1 MKSKVS
7 KFFEVKIQYQ
17 KTLEDGKEKKV
28 TEQYVVEALS
38 FTEAETRIIEE
49 MTPYIDGEFDIV
61 SEKIAPYNEIFLS
74 DNYYTDDKWFV
85 SKVAFITIDE
95 KTEKEKKQTF
105 RYLVQAATSE
115 LALDY
120 TKEMLSH
127 GMSDYRIDAVQ
138 DTPTLDVFLYE
149 VKKEVVETPE
159 ENAADNDF

>member
-7 KFFEVKIQYQ
+7 KYYEVKIQYHKMQ
-17 KTLEDGKEKKV
+17 EDGKEKKV

-38 FTEAETRIIEE
+38 FTEAESRIIEE
-49 MTPYIDGEFDIV
+49 MTPYISGEFDVV

-74 DNYYTDDKWFV
+74 DRTDDDKWFI
-85 SKVAFITIDE
+85 SKVGFITLDE
-95 KTEKEKKQTF
+95 RTDKEKKQTF

-120 TKEMLSH
+120 TKEMFSH
-127 GMSDYRIDAVQ
+127 GMSDYCIEAVQ

-149 VKKEVVETPE
+149 VKKEVAETPE
-159 ENAADNDF
+159 KNADDNDF

>member
-7 KFFEVKIQYQ
+7 KFFEVKVQYQ
-17 KTLEDGKEKKV
+17 EIQEDGKEKKV

-49 MTPYIDGEFDIV
+49 MTPYISGDFDVI
-61 SEKIAPYNEIFLS
+61 SEKIAPFIEIFLS
-74 DNYYTDDKWFV
+74 DKRDDDKWFV

-115 LALDY
+115 IALDY

-159 ENAADNDF
+159 KNANDDNF

>member
-7 KFFEVKIQYQ
+7 KFYEVKIQYQ
-17 KTLEDGKEKKV
+17 KMQEDGREKKV
-28 TEQYVVEALS
+28 AEQYVVESLS
-38 FTEAETRIIEE
+38 FAEAETRIIEE
-49 MTPYIDGEFDIV
+49 MTPYISGEFDVV
-61 SEKIAPYNEIFLS
+61 SEKIAPFNEIFLS
-74 DNYYTDDKWFV
+74 NNYSDDKWFV

-127 GMSDYRIDAVQ
+127 GMSVYCIDAVQ
-138 DTPTLDVFLYE
+138 DTPTLDVFLHE

-159 ENAADNDF
+159 ENAADNDL

>member
-7 KFFEVKIQYQ
+7 KYYEVKIQYQ
-17 KTLEDGKEKKV
+17 KMQEDGKEKKV
-28 TEQYVVEALS
+28 TEQYVVEALT
-38 FTEAETRIIEE
+38 FTEAESRIIEE
-49 MTPYIDGEFDIV
+49 MTPYISGEFDVV

-74 DNYYTDDKWFV
+74 DRTDDDKWFI
-85 SKVAFITIDE
+85 SKVGFITLDE
-95 KTEKEKKQTF
+95 RTDKEKKQTF

-120 TKEMLSH
+120 TKEMFSH
-127 GMSDYRIDAVQ
+127 GMSDYSIEAVQ
-138 DTPTLDVFLYE
+138 DTPILDVFLHE

>member
-1 MKSKVS
+1 MKSRVS
-7 KFFEVKIQYQ
+7 KFYEVKIQYQ
-17 KTLEDGKEKKV
+17 EMQEDGKEKKV

-38 FTEAETRIIEE
+38 FTEAESRIIEE
-49 MTPYIDGEFDIV
+49 MTPYISGEFDVV

-74 DNYYTDDKWFV
+74 DRTDDDKWFI
-85 SKVAFITIDE
+85 SKVGFITLDE
-95 KTEKEKKQTF
+95 RTDKEKKQTF

-149 VKKEVVETPE
+149 SKKDVIENPE
-159 ENAADNDF
+159 EHNESSNDY

>member
-7 KFFEVKIQYQ
+7 KFFEVKVQYQ
-17 KTLEDGKEKKV
+17 EIQEDGKEKKV

-49 MTPYIDGEFDIV
+49 MTPFISGDFDVV
-61 SEKIAPYNEIFLS
+61 SEKIAPFIEIFLS
-74 DNYYTDDKWFV
+74 DKRDDDKWFV

-138 DTPTLDVFLYE
+138 DTPTLDVFLRE
-149 VKKEVVETPE
+149 DNKDSVETE
-159 ENAADNDF
+159 EHNESSNDY

>member
-7 KFFEVKIQYQ
+7 KYYEVKIQYQ
-17 KTLEDGKEKKV
+17 EMQEDGKEKKV
-28 TEQYVVEALS
+28 TEQYVVEALT
-38 FTEAETRIIEE
+38 FTEAESRIIEE
-49 MTPYIDGEFDIV
+49 MTPYISGEFDVV
-61 SEKIAPYNEIFLS
+61 SEKIAPYNEILLS
-74 DNYYTDDKWFV
+74 DSYSDDKWFV

-120 TKEMLSH
+120 TKEMFSH
-127 GMSDYRIDAVQ
+127 GMSDYSIDSVQ

>member
-7 KFFEVKIQYQ
+7 KFYEVKIQYQ
-17 KTLEDGKEKKV
+17 EMQEDGKEKKV

-49 MTPYIDGEFDIV
+49 MTPYVSGEFDVV
-61 SEKIAPYNEIFLS
+61 SEKIAPYYEILLS
-74 DNYYTDDKWFV
+74 ENSNDDKWFL

-127 GMSDYRIDAVQ
+127 GMSDYTIDAVR

-159 ENAADNDF
+159 KNANDNNF

>member
-1 MKSKVS
+1 MKSRVS
-7 KFFEVKIQYQ
+7 KYYEVKIQYQ
-17 KTLEDGKEKKV
+17 NILENGKEKKV

-49 MTPYIDGEFDIV
+49 MTPYISGEFDVV

-74 DNYYTDDKWFV
+74 DNYTDDKWFV
-85 SKVAFITIDE
+85 SKVSFITIDE

-138 DTPTLDVFLYE
+138 DTPTLDVFLRE
-149 VKKEVVETPE
+149 DNKDSVETE
-159 ENAADNDF
+159 EHNESSNDY

>member
-7 KFFEVKIQYQ
+7 KYYEVKIQYQ

-38 FTEAETRIIEE
+38 FTEAESRIIEE
-49 MTPYIDGEFDIV
+49 MTPYISGEFDVV

-74 DNYYTDDKWFV
+74 DKSDDDKWFI
-85 SKVAFITIDE
+85 SKVSFITIDE
-95 KTEKEKKQTF
+95 KTDKEKKQTF

-120 TKEMLSH
+120 TKEMFSH
-127 GMSDYRIDAVQ
+127 GMSEYCIEAVQ
-138 DTPTLDVFLYE
+138 DTPTLDVFLYK

>member
-7 KFFEVKIQYQ
+7 KYYEVKIQYHKMQ
-17 KTLEDGKEKKV
+17 EDGKEKKV

-38 FTEAETRIIEE
+38 FTEAESRIIEE
-49 MTPYIDGEFDIV
+49 ITPYISGEFDVV

-74 DNYYTDDKWFV
+74 DRTDDDKWFI
-85 SKVAFITIDE
+85 SKVAFIAIDE
-95 KTEKEKKQTF
+95 KTDKEKKQTF

-120 TKEMLSH
+120 TKEMFSH
-127 GMSDYRIDAVQ
+127 GMSDYSIEAVQ
-138 DTPTLDVFLYE
+138 DTPTLDVFLHE
-149 VKKEVVETPE
+149 VKKDVVETPE